1 MYWFYSCSV
10 SRAESTRGRLP
21 FRLIIRVAGD
31 KWASHEKD
39 PRFLCNWQMK
49 IGNKTVSHKPSWLEL
64 RIRGFYF
71 IWLDAITTQ
80 PFIMLPPSFSWM
92 EMTLTSGS
100 MTLHHGKK
108 TNINWSSIFNISN
121 WRYYYIAGTA
131 IVLGIIAVCLFPLW
145 PMEARQ
151 VGLKSLGKLISWKQI
166 ISFDFVSFNLFLP
179 IPARW
184 MEKVL
189 NHFFGNLSNHKIGG
203 RLLSFHCNFYLLPSH
218 PIYLNSI
225 IV

>member
-1 MYWFYSCSV
+1 
-10 SRAESTRGRLP
+10 
-21 FRLIIRVAGD
+21 
-31 KWASHEKD
+31 
-39 PRFLCNWQMK
+39 
-49 IGNKTVSHKPSWLEL
+49 
-64 RIRGFYF
+64 
-71 IWLDAITTQ
+71 
-80 PFIMLPPSFSWM
+80 MLPPSFSWM
-92 EMTLTSGS
+92 EMTPTSGS

-108 TNINWSSIFNISN
+108 TNVNWSSIFNISN

-151 VGLKSLGKLISWKQI
+151 VGLKSLGKLRSWEQI
-166 ISFDFVSFNLFLP
+166 ISFDSVSFNLFLP

-203 RLLSFHCNFYLLPSH
+203 RLLSFHCNFYLLSSH